1 MKNERTKNILLAV
14 LLVAVVTLTIAYAA
28 LTATLTINSQA
39 VVGGQSTNWKI
50 KFVKKTGAASGDPIC
65 VAKSG
70 TTAAV
75 TTDATLTDTLI
86 SGLVATFKAPG
97 DEVTCEFAVTNAGQ
111 IPAKLSTFTLG
122 NTNLTYTGSGDN
134 KSADETLVSG
144 KIQYSVVWGTGDTS
158 AGSQPATNDALAVG
172 ATRPLKLTMTYPAN
186 ETSMPTNDVSVTG
199 FSSVFNYIQA
209 N

>member
-39 VVGGQSTNWKI
+39 VVGGQDTNWKVKFI
-50 KFVKKTGAASGDPIC
+50 KSGTGAIC
-65 VAKSG
+65 KAKSG
-70 TTAAV
+70 STAAV

-97 DEVTCEFAVTNAGQ
+97 DEVVCEFQVTNAGQ
-111 IPAKLSTFTLG
+111 IPAKLSSFVLG
-122 NTNLTYTGSGDN
+122 NTNLTYTGSGDD
-134 KSADETLVSG
+134 KTADETLVNG

-158 AGSQPATNDALAVG
+158 AGTQPAANDALAVG
-172 ATRPLKLTMTYPAN
+172 TTRPVKLTMTYPST
-186 ETSMPTNDVSVTG
+186 ETSMPKNDVTVTG
-199 FSSVFNYIQA
+199 FSTVFNYVQA